1 MGALFRTTNSTL
13 RKTNLMVF
21 LRPTIV
27 RNADDNTR
35 LASEKYNYI
44 RAKQLESTAD
54 GITLM
59 PGEVPSEL
67 PPIEDRSLTPR
78 PSPDKP

>member
-21 LRPTIV
+21 LHPTII
-27 RNADDNTR
+27 RDAATGDR
-35 LASEKYNYI
+35 LTNEKYNYI